1 VSSPVAVTGET
12 LDRAAA
18 ILHSGGVVAF
28 PTETYY
34 GLAVDPLQPRALER
48 LFLIKRR
55 PTTLPILA
63 LVADC
68 DQLKLLTSQVPAVYE
83 PLIACFWPGPLTL
96 VFPALA
102 TLPPQLTGD
111 TRTIGLRRSPHPV
124 ANRLIAAFGR
134 PITATSANLSGDAPA
149 TNAEEVV
156 RIFGDQIDLILDGG
170 RTPGGNGST
179 LVGVRGPTLYCLR
192 QGNIPFAAVQ
202 ACVGPDAVN
211 DEDNTGGING

>member
-12 LDRAAA
+12 IAHAAA
-18 ILHSGGVVAF
+18 ILRSGGVVAF

-34 GLAVDPLQPRALER
+34 GLAVDPLQHRALER

-55 PTTLPILA
+55 PKNLPILA
-63 LVADC
+63 LVTDC
-68 DQLKLLTSQVPAVYE
+68 SQLTLLASQVPAVYE

-102 TLPPQLTGD
+102 TLPSQLTGS
-111 TRTIGLRRSPHPV
+111 TGTIGLRCSPHPV
-124 ANRLIAAFGR
+124 ANRLIAAFGS
-134 PITATSANLSGDAPA
+134 PITATSANLSGDPPA
-149 TNAEEVV
+149 TTADEVV
-156 RIFGDQIDLILDGG
+156 RIFGDQIDLVLDGG

-179 LVGVRGPTLYCLR
+179 LVGVRGAILNCLR

-202 ACVGPDAVN
+202 ACVGPHAVKN
-211 DEDNTGGING
+211 EKNAGGING

>member
-1 VSSPVAVTGET
+1 MSAPVAVTGET

-34 GLAVDPLQPRALER
+34 GLAVDPLQPQALER

-55 PTTLPILA
+55 PKTLPVLA

-68 DQLKLLTSQVPAVYE
+68 DQLQLLASQVPTVYE
-83 PLIACFWPGPLTL
+83 PLIAHFWPGPLTL

-102 TLPPQLTGD
+102 RLPSQLTGD

-124 ANRLIAAFGR
+124 ANRLIAAFGG

-149 TNAEEVV
+149 TTASEVV
-156 RIFGDQIDLILDGG
+156 LIFGDQIDLILDGG

-179 LVGVRGPTLYCLR
+179 LVGVRGASLYCLR

-202 ACVGPDAVN
+202 ACRGPHAVN
-211 DEDNTGGING
+211 DEDNAGGING